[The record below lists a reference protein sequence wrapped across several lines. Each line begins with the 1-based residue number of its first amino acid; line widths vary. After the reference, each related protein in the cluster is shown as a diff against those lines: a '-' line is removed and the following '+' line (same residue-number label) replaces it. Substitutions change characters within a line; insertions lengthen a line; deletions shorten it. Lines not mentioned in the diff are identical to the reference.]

1 MGPLLLLLGVWS
13 GAEESS
19 DVSLW
24 LAGWLGRES
33 IIAHHSRLLL
43 LNQADNAL
51 QVETPNISQ
60 SPLSHAY
67 CSHIA
72 HVNQRRHS
80 KQMTTSEHA

>member
-51 QVETPNISQ
+51 QVETPEYFSIS
-60 SPLSHAY
+60 SIPRLLFPPCPCKPTPS
-67 CSHIA
+67 
-72 HVNQRRHS
+72 
-80 KQMTTSEHA
+80 